1 MTRIAGIATGIM
13 VLLLAAHEP
22 AKGRTAVAA
31 TPYLQ
36 LVGTVPIAGQATVVT
51 GDTVRAFGSGF
62 CGSPGCSSVILR
74 IGARI
79 AARGIEVGE
88 NGTFRS
94 SFTVVEDPGR
104 YTVTA
109 SQNSPGGGVL
119 EDSATLIVGVG
130 DVEEQSGPEVA
141 LRLLNGQEGLF
152 LTAVH
157 PSRCCARKMA
167 FFQRRISLGHWR
179 TLKRVKLNRKAARR
193 FAVSLPHGISKVRV
207 LVPRPRA
214 PSRPLASRPLVI
226 RR

>member
-1 MTRIAGIATGIM
+1 MTRMVGIATAIII
-13 VLLLAAHEP
+13 LLAVAHEP
-22 AKGRTAVAA
+22 ATGRTAVAA

-62 CGSPGCSSVILR
+62 CGSPGCSPVILR
-74 IGARI
+74 IGDRL

-88 NGTFRS
+88 NGTFRAA
-94 SFTVVEDPGR
+94 FTVVEDPGR

-109 SQNSPGGGVL
+109 SQRSPGGGVL
-119 EDSATLIVGVG
+119 EDSATLVVAIG
-130 DVEEQSGPEVA
+130 DVEEPGPEVT
-141 LRLLNGQEGLF
+141 LRMLNGQEGVF

-157 PSRCCARKMA
+157 PRRCCARKVA
-167 FFQRRISLGHWR
+167 FFQRRSSLGHWR
-179 TLKRVKLNRKAARR
+179 TIKRVKLNRKAARR
-193 FAVSLPHGISKVRV
+193 FAVSLPHGISTVRV

-214 PSRPLASRPLVI
+214 PSRQLVSRPLLI

>member
-1 MTRIAGIATGIM
+1 MTRMAGIATAII

-62 CGSPGCSSVILR
+62 CGSPGCSPVVLR

-88 NGTFRS
+88 NGTFRAA
-94 SFTVVEDPGR
+94 FTVVEDPGR

-109 SQNSPGGGVL
+109 SQSSPAGGVL
-119 EDSATLIVGVG
+119 EDSATLVVAIG
-130 DVEEQSGPEVA
+130 DVEEQRPEVT
-141 LRLLNGQEGLF
+141 LRLLDGREGVF

-157 PSRCCARKMA
+157 PSRCCARKVA

-179 TLKRVKLNRKAARR
+179 TIKRVKLNRKAARR
-193 FAVSLPHGISKVRV
+193 FAVSLPPGISKVRI
-207 LVPRPRA
+207 LVRRPQA
-214 PSRPLASRPLVI
+214 PSRPLVSRPLLV

>member
-1 MTRIAGIATGIM
+1 MTRIAGIAMGIM

-51 GDTVRAFGSGF
+51 GDKVRAFGSGF
-62 CGSPGCSSVILR
+62 CGSPGCSSVVLR
-74 IGARI
+74 IGSRI

-88 NGTFRS
+88 NGMFRAE
-94 SFTVVEDPGR
+94 FTVVEDPGR

-109 SQNSPGGGVL
+109 SQNSPSGVL
-119 EDSATLIVGVG
+119 EDSATLIVGIG
-130 DVEEQSGPEVA
+130 DVEEESGPEVA
-141 LRLLNGQEGLF
+141 LRLLDRQEGLF

-157 PSRCCARKMA
+157 PSRCCARKIA
-167 FFQRRISLGHWR
+167 FFQRRISQGHWR
-179 TLKRVKLNRKAARR
+179 TIKRVKLNRKAARR
-193 FAVSLPHGISKVRV
+193 FAVSLPDGISKVRV